1 MSSESSSSHAC
12 STARESIRA
21 AGRGYVFALAI
32 RRAIDADANTL
43 RELWEAFTAE
53 TKYTP
58 YPGHPF
64 TPGLLTDN
72 TALVAEDDGTVV
84 GTLYLSTANAG
95 FGFVFGVY
103 VVPEARRRGIA
114 EALVR
119 AAARILRDDGRPYL
133 VLGVDTPNET
143 ARALYAK
150 LGFVD
155 QARTLRADVDR
166 LL

>member
-1 MSSESSSSHAC
+1 MGQSRRWQ
-12 STARESIRA
+12 ARRRWRIRSA
-21 AGRGYVFALAI
+21 TGG
-32 RRAIDADANTL
+32 DADTL
-43 RELWEAFTAE
+43 RALWEAFTAE
-53 TKYTP
+53 ASYTP
-58 YPGHPF
+58 YPAHAF

-72 TALVAEDDGTVV
+72 TVLVADDDGAIA

-103 VVPEARRRGIA
+103 VVPEARRGGIA

-119 AAARILRDDGRPYL
+119 AAARILREDGRPYL
-133 VLGVDTPNET
+133 VLGVDTPNEA

-155 QARTLRADVDR
+155 QARTLRADVER
-166 LL
+166 LV

>member
-1 MSSESSSSHAC
+1 MRVRPA
-12 STARESIRA
+12 T
-21 AGRGYVFALAI
+21 G
-32 RRAIDADANTL
+32 ADAKML

-53 TKYTP
+53 ASYTP
-58 YPGHPF
+58 YPAHQF
-64 TPGLLTDN
+64 TPGLLADN
-72 TALVAEDDGTVV
+72 TVLVADDDGAIT

-103 VVPEARRRGIA
+103 VVPEVRRRGVA

-119 AAARILRDDGRPYL
+119 AAARVLRDDGRPYL
-133 VLGVDTPNET
+133 VLGVDTPNEA

>member
-1 MSSESSSSHAC
+1 M
-12 STARESIRA
+12 RA
-21 AGRGYVFALAI
+21 VGRGYVFGLAI

-53 TKYTP
+53 ASYTP
-58 YPGHPF
+58 YPAHPF
-64 TPGLLTDN
+64 TPVLLTDH
-72 TALVAEDDGTVV
+72 TVLVAEDDGTVV
-84 GTLYLSTANAG
+84 GTLYLGTANAG

-103 VVPEARRRGIA
+103 VVPVARRRGIA

-133 VLGVDTPNET
+133 VLGVDTPNDA

-155 QARTLRADVDR
+155 QARTLRADVDG
-166 LL
+166 LLG

>member
-1 MSSESSSSHAC
+1 MRIRSA
-12 STARESIRA
+12 TAGDVEA
-21 AGRGYVFALAI
+21 
-32 RRAIDADANTL
+32 L

-53 TKYTP
+53 ASYTP
-58 YPGHPF
+58 YPAHPF

-72 TALVAEDDGTVV
+72 TVLVADEDGAIT

-119 AAARILRDDGRPYL
+119 GAARILREDGRPYL
-133 VLGVDTPNET
+133 VLGVDTPNE
-143 ARALYAK
+143 AAHALYAK
-150 LGFVD
+150 LGFVE

>member
-1 MSSESSSSHAC
+1 M
-12 STARESIRA
+12 RA
-21 AGRGYVFALAI
+21 AGRGYVFGLAI
-32 RRAIDADANTL
+32 RRAIDADTL

-53 TKYTP
+53 ASYTP
-58 YPGHPF
+58 YPAHPF
-64 TPGLLTDN
+64 TPVLLTDN
-72 TALVAEDDGTVV
+72 TVLVAEDDGTVV
-84 GTLYLSTANAG
+84 GTLYLGTANAG

-103 VVPEARRRGIA
+103 VVPEARRRGVA

-133 VLGVDTPNET
+133 VLGVDTPNEA

-150 LGFVD
+150 LRFVD
-155 QARTLRADVDR
+155 QARTLRADVDG